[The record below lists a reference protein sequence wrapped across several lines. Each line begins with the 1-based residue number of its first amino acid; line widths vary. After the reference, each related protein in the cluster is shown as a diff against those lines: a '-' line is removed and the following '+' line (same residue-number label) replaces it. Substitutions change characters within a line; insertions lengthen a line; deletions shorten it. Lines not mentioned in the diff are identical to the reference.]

1 VEIPVS
7 DEERMEYF
15 QNAIISLDFMIRL
28 VNSVPDTLIP
38 ITLTVKGMLISGKLM
53 SLKQFHEEL
62 GITITDSL
70 RNETPEFRREIRE
83 FAQNLFK
90 LRAVDENGH
99 LAFNYVCMKDPVF
112 HLGGRPVEMDMAVP
126 IWIGKIESVDGYF
139 LGNILYEN
147 SETEDTANNG

>member
-1 VEIPVS
+1 
-7 DEERMEYF
+7 MQYF
-15 QNAIISLDFMIRL
+15 KNAIISLDFLIRL

-83 FAQNLFK
+83 FAQNLLK
-90 LRAVDENGH
+90 LRAIDEEGH
-99 LAFNYVCMKDPVF
+99 LAFNYVCIKDPVF
-112 HLGGRPVEMDMAVP
+112 HLGGQPVEMEMTVP
-126 IWIGKIESVDGYF
+126 IWIGKIDSIDGYF
-139 LGNILYEN
+139 LGNILYET
-147 SETEDTANNG
+147 ETEDTANNA

>member
-1 VEIPVS
+1 MT
-7 DEERMEYF
+7 DEERMQYF
-15 QNAIISLDFMIRL
+15 KNAIISLDFLIRL

-83 FAQNLFK
+83 FAQNLLK
-90 LRAVDENGH
+90 LRAIDEEGH
-99 LAFNYVCMKDPVF
+99 LAFNYVCIKDPVF
-112 HLGGRPVEMDMAVP
+112 HLGGQPVEMEMTVP
-126 IWIGKIESVDGYF
+126 IWIGKIDSIDGYF
-139 LGNILYEN
+139 LGNILYET
-147 SETEDTANNG
+147 ETEDTANNA

>member
-1 VEIPVS
+1 MT
-7 DEERMEYF
+7 DEERMQYF
-15 QNAIISLDFMIRL
+15 KNAIISLDFLIRL

-83 FAQNLFK
+83 FAQNLLK
-90 LRAVDENGH
+90 LRAIDEEGH
-99 LAFNYVCMKDPVF
+99 LAFNYVCIKDPVF
-112 HLGGRPVEMDMAVP
+112 HLGGQPVEMEMTLP
-126 IWIGKIESVDGYF
+126 IWIGKIDSIDGYF
-139 LGNILYEN
+139 LGNILYET
-147 SETEDTANNG
+147 ETEDTANNA

>member
-1 VEIPVS
+1 MN
-7 DEERMEYF
+7 DEERMQYF
-15 QNAIISLDFMIRL
+15 KNAIISLDFLIRL

-83 FAQNLFK
+83 FAQNLLK
-90 LRAVDENGH
+90 LRAIDEEGH
-99 LAFNYVCMKDPVF
+99 LAFNYVCIKDPVF
-112 HLGGRPVEMDMAVP
+112 HLGGQPVEMEMTVP
-126 IWIGKIESVDGYF
+126 IWIGKIDSIDGYF
-139 LGNILYEN
+139 LGNILYET
-147 SETEDTANNG
+147 ETEDTANNA